1 MNYPLL
7 ILTILALFPLASSA
21 SAWDVLVVQKYR
33 AKPYADVVRGFKS
46 VDPGRTSVLVL
57 EESSDDDPVR
67 EIRRRNPDLIL
78 TLGADALVKVKK
90 IDTIPIIY
98 CMVLNPDPL
107 VGNESNITGI
117 SMNVSPEKQLAAL
130 RKILPG
136 LKKIGTVYNPVKMG
150 SFLEK
155 AHSVAQKM
163 GILLVTAKAE
173 QAKDFPRALE
183 SLPRDLDA
191 YWMLPDST
199 VIYPE
204 AVEATILYSIRTKI
218 PVFTFSEKYLRLGAV
233 MSLDL
238 NTFEVGKQAGEIA
251 KKIRSGTAV
260 KNIPRTFAE
269 QATPTVNHAVAA
281 KFGIPLNGTVLNKV
295 PYYE

>member
-1 MNYPLL
+1 MNYILL
-7 ILTILALFPLASSA
+7 ILSILALFPLASPA
-21 SAWDVLVVQKYR
+21 IAWDVLVVQKYR
-33 AKPYADVVRGFKS
+33 AKPYADVVRGFES
-46 VDPGRTSVLVL
+46 VDSGRTSVLVL

-78 TLGADALVKVKK
+78 ALGADALVKVKK
-90 IDTIPIIY
+90 IGTIPIIF

-107 VGNESNITGI
+107 LGNEDNITGI

-130 RKILPG
+130 RKNLPG
-136 LKKIGTVYNPVKMG
+136 LKKIGAVYNPVKMG

-155 AHSVAQKM
+155 ARSVAQKM
-163 GILLVTAKAE
+163 GIQLVTAKAE

-183 SLPRDLDA
+183 NLPRDLDA

-199 VIYPE
+199 VTYPE

-218 PVFTFSEKYLRLGAV
+218 PVFTFSDKYLRLGAF
-233 MSLDL
+233 MALDL
-238 NTFEVGKQAGEIA
+238 NTFELGKQAGEIA
-251 KKIRSGTAV
+251 KKIRSGMAA
-260 KNIPRTFAE
+260 KNIPRAFAE
-269 QATPTVNHAVAA
+269 QATPTVNQAVAA

-295 PYYE
+295 P